1 MDILV
6 CIKRVPVTGAK
17 VTLTADEQAIDASY
31 LSFASG
37 PHEECAIE
45 EAVQLAQK
53 YAGTSTALTLGPEG
67 AVEQLRYAASLGV
80 DDLILLETDED
91 WSSMPTARAITSA
104 IQAQEKP
111 FDVLLFGN
119 ESADSGGYQVGIRV
133 AHALGLPVVTGV
145 KKLEFAAGAD
155 GKTSVATAHRQTPA
169 GWELYEVPLPAVFT
183 VKEGINVP
191 RYPSIPGK
199 LRAKK
204 KPVQRI
210 TPEKSAE
217 GLEKVRLVVPESKA
231 SNVTILGNGP
241 EAAPKV
247 VDLLNELGLVTS

>member
-17 VTLTADEQAIDASY
+17 VTLTPDEQAIDASF

-45 EAVQLAQK
+45 EAVQIARK
-53 YAGTSTALTLGPEG
+53 HNGTSTALTLGPEG
-67 AVEQLRYAASLGV
+67 AIEQLRYAASMDV
-80 DDLILLETDED
+80 DELILLETNED
-91 WSSMPTARAITSA
+91 WSPMPTARAIAAA
-104 IQAQEKP
+104 IQAQEKS

-119 ESADSGGYQVGIRV
+119 ESADAGGYQVGIRV
-133 AHALGLPVVTGV
+133 AHLLGMPVVTGV
-145 KKLEFAAGAD
+145 KKLEFAD
-155 GKTSVATAHRQTPA
+155 GKATAHRQTPD

-204 KPVQRI
+204 KPIQRI
-210 TPEKSAE
+210 TPEKSEA
-217 GLEKVRLVVPESKA
+217 GLEKVRLVVPESKT
-231 SNVTILGNGP
+231 SNVNILGNGP

-247 VDLLNELGLVTS
+247 VALLNELGLVTS

>member
-17 VTLTADEQAIDASY
+17 VTLTADEQEIDASY
-31 LSFASG
+31 LSFAPG

-45 EAVQLAQK
+45 EAVQIAK
-53 YAGTSTALTLGPEG
+53 KFGGKSTALTLGPD
-67 AVEQLRYAASLGV
+67 AAIEQLRYAASLGI
-80 DDLILLETDED
+80 DDLILLETDGD
-91 WSSMPTARAITSA
+91 WPPMPTARAITTA
-104 IQAQEKP
+104 VQAQEKP
-111 FDVLLFGN
+111 FDALLFGN
-119 ESADSGGYQVGIRV
+119 ESADAGGYQVGIRV

-145 KKLEFAAGAD
+145 KKLEFEADAD
-155 GKTSVATAHRQTPA
+155 GKTSVATAHRQTAA

-204 KPVQRI
+204 KPIQRI
-210 TPEKSAE
+210 TPEKGGV
-217 GLEKVRLVVPESKA
+217 GLEKVRLVVPESEDT
-231 SNVTILGNGP
+231 NVNILGYGP
-241 EAAPKV
+241 DAAPQV
-247 VDLLNELGLVTS
+247 AELLNELGLV

>member
-17 VTLTADEQAIDASY
+17 VTLTADEQEIDATY
-31 LSFASG
+31 LSFAPG

-45 EAVQLAQK
+45 EAVQIAKK
-53 YAGTSTALTLGPEG
+53 YSGKSTALTLGPET
-67 AVEQLRYAASLGV
+67 AVEQLRYAASMGI
-80 DDLILLETDED
+80 DDLILLETNEE
-91 WSSMPTARAITSA
+91 WPPMPTARAITAA
-104 IQAQEKP
+104 IQAQEQP

-133 AHALGLPVVTGV
+133 AHALGMPVVTGV
-145 KKLEFAAGAD
+145 KKLEFENGTA
-155 GKTSVATAHRQTPA
+155 VAHRQTAA

-183 VKEGINVP
+183 VKEGINIP

-204 KPVQRI
+204 KPIQRI
-210 TPEKSAE
+210 TPEKGSV
-217 GLEKVRLVVPESKA
+217 GLEKVRLVVPESED
-231 SNVTILGNGP
+231 SNVNILGHGP
-241 EAAPKV
+241 AAAPQIA
-247 VDLLNELGLVTS
+247 DLLSELGLV